1 MKARFFA
8 YDLMDTPITVL
19 WNYGIELANPG
30 PVMFK
35 EAACVNG
42 RNIFVREDLVEQI
55 FEVARYTFHLCRRD
69 IGIPPFKEDADVFLQ
84 YLDMETSTTLEKNVR
99 SHARVLYFH
108 RQLTSSGRIVGS
120 IGRTEFP
127 PFARSPQTR
136 TMTVVLNSE

>member
-19 WNYGIELANPG
+19 GNYGIELANPG

-99 SHARVLYFH
+99 
-108 RQLTSSGRIVGS
+108 
-120 IGRTEFP
+120 
-127 PFARSPQTR
+127 RSCQGPLFPQTAY
-136 TMTVVLNSE
+136 LLWKNSREHWSYRVPSICAVTADSYHDGSVE